1 MDEHKYKKTKK
12 MLENRC
18 VNTKEI
24 RSAITHPDVREVH
37 EALTELLET
46 PIWEL
51 LLKIKQN
58 MDIADASNQ
67 LEMLS
72 MELDILLNTVKHP
85 GCSDTVK
92 TTTEENEVCSIIPE
106 ELKNYL
112 FRYFL

>member
-1 MDEHKYKKTKK
+1 MDEHKYKKTKE

-46 PIWEL
+46 PIWKL
-51 LLKIKQN
+51 LLKTKQN

>member
-1 MDEHKYKKTKK
+1 MDEHKYKKTKQ

-46 PIWEL
+46 PIWKL